1 MIPERPGDGD
11 SAVVR
16 LQAFSMMRYANDSWL
31 KGTKCIGILS
41 FRNYNDLA
49 RLQPAKVGHW
59 HDERFFLRLCQGC
72 RRWRIWTGAP
82 RKKWASAQ
90 EQQQLLSQTRAVV
103 VTSTALKLLS
113 DVVGER
119 RSIVALT
126 DCQRLSLQVV
136 RCFFC
141 PSE

>member
-1 MIPERPGDGD
+1 MG
-11 SAVVR
+11 
-16 LQAFSMMRYANDSWL
+16 
-31 KGTKCIGILS
+31 S
-41 FRNYNDLA
+41 FRLGIITIWPDFSQLKLVIGTTNVFSSGWA
-49 RLQPAKVGHW
+49 RVAGGGEPGQAYPANLGV
-59 HDERFFLRLCQGC
+59 
-72 RRWRIWTGAP
+72 P

-119 RSIVALT
+119 RSIVALS
-126 DCQRLSLQVV
+126 DCQRLSLEVV